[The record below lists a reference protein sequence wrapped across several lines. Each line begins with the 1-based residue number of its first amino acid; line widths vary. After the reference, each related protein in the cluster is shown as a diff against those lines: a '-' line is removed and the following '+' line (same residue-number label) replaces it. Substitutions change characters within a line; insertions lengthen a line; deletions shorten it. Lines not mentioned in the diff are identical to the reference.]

1 MTYRAPLGDLAFQL
15 RHVAG
20 FTDVAALPGFDDGL
34 DDLVDPVLA
43 EAARLAEDKLAPLN
57 APGDR
62 AGATWQDGTVT
73 MAPGFKA
80 AFDAFVDGGW
90 KALPFPVEHGGQ
102 NLPWALAFAVAELWQ
117 SANLAFGNC
126 PLLTQ
131 GAIEALVHH
140 GSAAQQRRYLHPL
153 TAGRWT
159 ATMCLTEP
167 QAGTDLGAIRTRA
180 EPDGDGYRVHGTKI
194 YITYGEH
201 DLADNIVHL
210 VLAKL
215 PEAPPG
221 PKGISLLLVPKWR
234 LATDGRLAER
244 NHVHCRSIEHKLGIK
259 AGPTC
264 VMRFGDDASG
274 EGAWAELVGQPHD
287 GLRCMFTM
295 MNNAR
300 LSVGLQGLAIAE
312 RAFQQALAYARDRVQ
327 GQRGGAPTALIGHP
341 DVRRM
346 AMTMQ
351 SQIMAMRGLVLTAAA
366 AIDHAARNPDAAI
379 RQRMAGRVELLTPI
393 VKAWCTDLGVELAS
407 LGIQV
412 HGGMGYIEETGAAQH
427 LRDARITP
435 IYEGTNG
442 IQALD
447 LATRKLRLA
456 KGELP
461 WQLFEELRQELRA
474 LEVGGDHDLVRGL
487 RPALANAEAA
497 TRWLQGD
504 HGRDDD
510 AVAAGATPYLRLMGQ
525 MLGGF
530 VLVRGLK
537 AAERL
542 PRDDLPLRRAAARF
556 YLDQLLPPASALLPA
571 IVAGSASLGER
582 LFAG

>member
-1 MTYRAPLGDLAFQL
+1 MTYRAPVGDLAFQL

-20 FTDVAALPGFDDGL
+20 FAEVAGLPGFDEGL
-34 DDLVDPVLA
+34 DELIEPVLD
-43 EAARLAEDKLAPLN
+43 EAAKLAEEKLAPLN
-57 APGDR
+57 AVGDR
-62 AGATWQDGTVT
+62 LGATWADGEVT
-73 MAPGFKA
+73 MPPGFRD

-90 KALPFPVEHGGQ
+90 KALPFPAEHGGQ
-102 NLPWALAFAVAELWQ
+102 NLPWSLAFAVAELWQ

-140 GSAAQQRRYLHPL
+140 GSPEQQRRYLHPL
-153 TAGRWT
+153 TTGRWT

-167 QAGTDLGAIRTRA
+167 QAGTDLAAITTQA
-180 EPDGDGYRVHGTKI
+180 TPDGDGYRVRGTKI

-215 PEAPPG
+215 PGAPPG
-221 PKGISLLLVPKWR
+221 AKGISLFLVPKWQ
-234 LATDGRLAER
+234 LDGKGHIAGR
-244 NHVHCRSIEHKLGIK
+244 NAVHCLSIEHKLGIK

-264 VMRFGDDASG
+264 VMRFGDDTSG
-274 EGAWAELVGQPHD
+274 EGARAELIGRPHD
-287 GLRCMFTM
+287 GLRAMFTM

-312 RAFQQALAYARDRVQ
+312 RAYQQALTYARGRVQ
-327 GQRGGAPTALIGHP
+327 GQRDGEPVAILAHA

-346 AMTMQ
+346 LMTMQ
-351 SQIMAMRGLVLTAAA
+351 SQILAMRGLVLTAAA
-366 AIDHAARNPDAAI
+366 AIDGAARHPDEAV
-379 RQRMAGRVELLTPI
+379 RRRMAGRVDLLTPV
-393 VKAWCTDLGVELAS
+393 VKGWCTDLGVELAS

-427 LRDARITP
+427 LRDARVTP

-447 LATRKLRLA
+447 LVGRKMRLA
-456 KGELP
+456 NGELP
-461 WQLFEELRQELRA
+461 WQLFEELRHELRE
-474 LEVGGDHDLVRGL
+474 LEVAGEHELVRGL
-487 RPALANAEAA
+487 RPALANCEAA
-497 TRWLQGD
+497 TRWIQGQ
-504 HGRDDD
+504 HGHDDD
-510 AVAAGATPYLRLMGQ
+510 AVAAGASPYLRLMGQ

-530 VLVRGLK
+530 VLVRGLR
-537 AAERL
+537 AADRL
-542 PRDDLPLRRAAARF
+542 HRPDVAFRRAAARF
-556 YLDQLLPPASALLPA
+556 YTEQLLPPASALLPA
-571 IVAGSASLGER
+571 VVAGSASIDES
-582 LFAG
+582 LFAA

>member
-1 MTYRAPLGDLAFQL
+1 MTYRAPTGDLAFQL

-20 FTDVAALPGFDDGL
+20 FAGVAALPGFDDGL
-34 DDLVDPVLA
+34 DELVEPVLD
-43 EAARLAEDKLAPLN
+43 EAAKLAEDKLAPLN
-57 APGDR
+57 AVGDR
-62 AGATWQDGTVT
+62 LGATLQDGVVT
-73 MAPGFKA
+73 MAPGFA
-80 AFDAFVDGGW
+80 EAFDAFVDGGW

-102 NLPWALAFAVAELWQ
+102 NLPWSLAFAVAELWH

-140 GSAAQQRRYLHPL
+140 GTPAQRQRYLHPL
-153 TAGRWT
+153 CAGRWT

-167 QAGTDLGAIRTRA
+167 QAGSDLGAIQTKA
-180 EPDGDGYRVHGTKI
+180 VAAGDAYRLTGTKI

-201 DLADNIVHL
+201 DLADNILHL
-210 VLAKL
+210 VLARL
-215 PEAPPG
+215 EGAPPG
-221 PKGISLLLVPKWR
+221 PKGVSLFLVPKWR
-234 LATDGRLAER
+234 LDAKGHLGER
-244 NHVHCRSIEHKLGIK
+244 NHVHCLGLEHKLGIK

-264 VMRFGDDASG
+264 TLRFGDDATG

-312 RAFQQALAYARDRVQ
+312 RACQQALAYARQRVQ
-327 GQRGGAPTALIGHP
+327 GQRHGQPTALIGHA

-346 AMTMQ
+346 LMTMQ
-351 SQIMAMRGLVLTAAA
+351 SQILAMRGLVLTAAA
-366 AIDHAARNPDAAI
+366 AIDHAARHPDALV
-379 RQRMAGRVELLTPI
+379 RRRMAGRVELLTPI

-407 LGIQV
+407 LAIQV
-412 HGGMGYIEETGAAQH
+412 HGGIGYIEETGAAQH
-427 LRDARITP
+427 LRDARIAP

-447 LATRKLRLA
+447 LVGRKMRLDQ
-456 KGELP
+456 GELP
-461 WQLFEELRQELRA
+461 WQLFEELRHELRE
-474 LEVGGDHDLVRGL
+474 LEVEGAHDLVRGL

-497 TRWLQGD
+497 TRWIQGQ
-504 HGRDDD
+504 HGHDDD
-510 AVAAGATPYLRLMGQ
+510 AVSAGAAPYLRLMGQ
-525 MLGGF
+525 LLGGF
-530 VLVRGLK
+530 VLVRGLR

-542 PRDDLPLRRAAARF
+542 HRPDLPWRRAAARF
-556 YLDQLLPPASALLPA
+556 YTEQLLPPASALLPA
-571 IVAGSASLGER
+571 IIAGSTVLDPSL
-582 LFAG
+582 FDA